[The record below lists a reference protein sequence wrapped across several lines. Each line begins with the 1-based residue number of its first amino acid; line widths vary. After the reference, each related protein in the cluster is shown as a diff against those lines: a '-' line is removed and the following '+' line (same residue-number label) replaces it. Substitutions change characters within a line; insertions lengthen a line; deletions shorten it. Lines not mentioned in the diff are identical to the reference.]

1 MNWQLLGVLVFQW
14 SLYIRLYKVT
24 FIYESIRYWP
34 RFFGQDG
41 SILAKFISGFYEP
54 RRSPGQWTRKRPIFI
69 PLDQTSLV
77 KKVFIVLP
85 KTELSLAGPTR
96 EIPSGQHGP
105 LLAVRVAHHN
115 TGFASPWPLADQPY
129 NKRYSICFIQTK
141 FIGQHFSVGLFKI
154 RQENLPTGFSGQDLS
169 FQHEGNRTPY
179 HAVIHPISCCRQM
192 LLCSSW
198 CLPKLQNTADAKGS
212 SIFTFYT
219 DVEQNLASIQEISIF
234 FLINFQVKSHV
245 L

>member
-1 MNWQLLGVLVFQW
+1 MFLPLSLFMYMKSYRVTLNWQLLGVIVFQW

-34 RFFGQDG
+34 RFFGQNG

-54 RRSPGQWTRKRPIFI
+54 RRSPGQWTCKRPISS

-77 KKVFIVLP
+77 KKVFILWP

-115 TGFASPWPLADQPY
+115 TGFASPWPLGDSA
-129 NKRYSICFIQTK
+129 I
-141 FIGQHFSVGLFKI
+141 
-154 RQENLPTGFSGQDLS
+154 
-169 FQHEGNRTPY
+169 
-179 HAVIHPISCCRQM
+179 
-192 LLCSSW
+192 
-198 CLPKLQNTADAKGS
+198 
-212 SIFTFYT
+212 
-219 DVEQNLASIQEISIF
+219 
-234 FLINFQVKSHV
+234 
-245 L
+245 